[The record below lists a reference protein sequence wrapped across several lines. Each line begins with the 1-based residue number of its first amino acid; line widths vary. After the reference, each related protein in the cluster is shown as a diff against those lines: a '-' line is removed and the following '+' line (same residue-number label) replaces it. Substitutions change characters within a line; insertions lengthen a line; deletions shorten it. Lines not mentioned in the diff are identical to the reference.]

1 MNFFPVE
8 MLVDTNNVVLD
19 IPQNEVAALA
29 VPIDQFDS
37 EDFNI
42 NDFGYIRNDISQLA
56 RAQSVQEYDLIMKR
70 LAVLKS
76 KGDIPDDMNPTAAI
90 ARVRSRYL
98 QSPNELLSYA
108 ESLANGDMQKLDD
121 AYREALRN
129 QEDRKPAAPAAA
141 PASAPAAAPS
151 AAVE

>member
-1 MNFFPVE
+1 MIYFPE
-8 MLVDTNNVVLD
+8 NLLVDSNTIKVD
-19 IPQNEVAALA
+19 IPLKSRSALA
-29 VPIDQFDS
+29 VPIDQYDS
-37 EDFNI
+37 QDFNQ

-76 KGDIPDDMNPTAAI
+76 KGDIPADMKPTDAI

-108 ESLANGDMQKLDD
+108 ESLAHGDMDKLDE
-121 AYREALRN
+121 AYRKALKK
-129 QEDRKPAAPAAA
+129 QSETQPAPGPSPAPAAA
-141 PASAPAAAPS
+141 AAA
-151 AAVE
+151 AAAASL